1 MKAILAWWT
10 GVKPPLTAVSA
21 GTAAVAVAAIPRP
34 APIKPAAQPCPLAE
48 LVAEHA
54 RKVIYYHEDRS
65 KIRPLPPVLNQWL
78 YKLNSQQLLDVIGSN
93 TEALQRHIDAGLAGS
108 TALGPFRLPAVPPL
122 PQRDGRGDG
131 ASGKG
136 GKGGGPSRVSELAQI
151 LEDAGYAMSHRPRF

>member
-1 MKAILAWWT
+1 MKAIWAWLI
-10 GVKPPLTAVSA
+10 GVKLPPTAVSE
-21 GTAAVAVAAIPRP
+21 GTTAVAAAPSPRP
-34 APIKPAAQPCPLAE
+34 APIKLAVPCPLAE

-54 RKVIYYHEDRS
+54 RKVIFYHEDRS
-65 KIRPLPPVLNQWL
+65 KISPLPQVLKNWIDSL
-78 YKLNSQQLLDVIGSN
+78 STQQLLDVIGSN
-93 TEALQRHIDAGLAGS
+93 SQALQKHIDAGLAGS
-108 TALGPFRLPAVPPL
+108 TSLGPFRLPAVPPL